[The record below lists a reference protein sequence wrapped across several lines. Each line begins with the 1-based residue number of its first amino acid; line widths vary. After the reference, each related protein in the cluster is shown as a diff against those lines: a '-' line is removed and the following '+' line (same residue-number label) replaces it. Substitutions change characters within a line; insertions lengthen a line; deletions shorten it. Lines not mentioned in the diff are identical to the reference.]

1 MLEPALI
8 EDARLDESQR
18 RLLGLTDRLLEAIRA
33 GDVETYTSLC
43 APELSCYEDV
53 CAHRIDG
60 LEFHLHL
67 VRRAALHPEAQ
78 PTRQDILTPRVQVY
92 GDCGV
97 VTYTRLCTYEQ
108 ADGLRWTTYNE
119 TRVFARSESS
129 WKLVHFHRSPTG
141 G

>member
-1 MLEPALI
+1 MFEPDTI
-8 EDARLDESQR
+8 EDTRLDDVR
-18 RLLGLTDRLLEAIRA
+18 RQLLDTTARLLEAIRV
-33 GDVETYTSLC
+33 GDAETYSSLC
-43 APELSCYEDV
+43 APDLSCYEDV

-67 VRRAALHPEAQ
+67 VRRAALKPETQ
-78 PTRQDILTPRVQVY
+78 PVRQDILTPRVQVY

-97 VTYTRLCTYEQ
+97 VTYTRLCTYDH
-108 ADGLRWTTYNE
+108 ADGLSWTTFNE
-119 TRVFARSESS
+119 TRVFVRSGES